1 MGSSRGWGNGRRDR
15 LAQATVSVLAT
26 ALLLAV
32 VLGLAKVLDSADVT
46 AQAQTTDFHSRLPQ
60 PIQAAGKLIV
70 GTAPTYAP
78 LEYKDP
84 ASNELQGLDIDLGN
98 EIGRRLGVRVEWV
111 EQGFEQLITSLDT
124 GRIDMG
130 ASGMTDI
137 ASRRQ
142 KTDFVD
148 YFATGTQLF
157 SMPAAGA
164 ALHRVE
170 DVCGRPVAVN
180 RNGIFYIR
188 LSEFNE
194 RVCVKQGRPAIQFS
208 LTDKTADARLQIIQ
222 GRVVAA
228 VQGVD
233 AIRYLNESATSADR
247 GKFILIGNPISVDLA
262 GFGFVKTETGL
273 RDLVADVV
281 TEMIRDGSYDK
292 IFRKWELPYSEV
304 RAVSINGEP
313 RLK

>member
-1 MGSSRGWGNGRRDR
+1 MVH
-15 LAQATVSVLAT
+15 AQAPDYHA
-26 ALLLAV
+26 
-32 VLGLAKVLDSADVT
+32 
-46 AQAQTTDFHSRLPQ
+46 RLPQ
-60 PIQAAGKLIV
+60 RIQSAGKLLV

-84 ASNELQGLDIDLGN
+84 ATNELLGLDIDLGN
-98 EIGRRLGVRVEWV
+98 EIGRRLGVRIEWV
-111 EQGFEQLITSLDT
+111 EQGFEQLIPSLDT

-137 ASRRQ
+137 PGRRE

-157 SMPAAGA
+157 TMPSVGAG
-164 ALHRVE
+164 LHAVE
-170 DVCGRPVAVN
+170 DVCGQSVAVN

-188 LSEFNE
+188 MSEFNE
-194 RVCVKQGRPAIQFS
+194 RVCVKAGRPAIKFS
-208 LTDKTADARLQIIQ
+208 LADKTADARLQIMQ

-228 VQGVD
+228 AQGVD
-233 AIRYLNESATSADR
+233 AIRYLNESSSSADR
-247 GKFILIGNPISVDLA
+247 GKFVLIGEPVSVDVA
-262 GFGFVKTETGL
+262 GFGFVKTQTVL

-281 TEMIRDGSYDK
+281 TDMIRDGSYDK

-304 RAVSINGEP
+304 KAVTINGEP
-313 RLK
+313 RGK

>member
-1 MGSSRGWGNGRRDR
+1 VHRNEGWRRGRGSR
-15 LAQATVSVLAT
+15 LG
-26 ALLLAV
+26 LLAIF
-32 VLGLAKVLDSADVT
+32 ACAAIA
-46 AQAQTTDFHSRLPQ
+46 AQAQTPDYRARLPERVKS
-60 PIQAAGKLIV
+60 AGVLRI

-78 LEYKDP
+78 LEFKDP
-84 ASNELQGLDIDLGN
+84 ATNELLGLDIDLGN

-137 ASRRQ
+137 PSRRE

-157 SMPAAGA
+157 TMPSAGA
-164 ALHRVE
+164 SLHDVA
-170 DVCGRPVAVN
+170 DVCGQPVAVN

-188 LSEFNE
+188 MAEFNE
-194 RVCVKQGRPAIQFS
+194 RVCVKEGRPAIKFS
-208 LTDKTADARLQIIQ
+208 LTDKTADARLQIMQ

-228 VQGVD
+228 AQGFD

-247 GKFILIGNPISVDLA
+247 GKFILIGDPVVTDFA
-262 GFGFVKTETGL
+262 GFGFVKTQTAL

-281 TEMIRDGSYDK
+281 TDMIRDGSYDK

-304 RAVSINGEP
+304 KAVTVNGEA
-313 RLK
+313 RGK

>member
-1 MGSSRGWGNGRRDR
+1 
-15 LAQATVSVLAT
+15 VLPSFADT
-26 ALLLAV
+26 A
-32 VLGLAKVLDSADVT
+32 
-46 AQAQTTDFHSRLPQ
+46 DFHARLPQ
-60 PIQAAGKLIV
+60 RIQTAGKIVV

-84 ASNELQGLDIDLGN
+84 ATNQLMGLDIDLGN

-111 EQGFEQLITSLDT
+111 EQGFEQLIPSLDT

-137 ASRRQ
+137 PSRRQ

-148 YFATGTQLF
+148 YFATGSQLF
-157 SMPAAGA
+157 TMPAAGA
-164 ALHRVE
+164 ALHVVE
-170 DVCGRPVAVN
+170 DVCGQPVAVN

-188 LSEFNE
+188 LADFNE
-194 RVCVKQGRPAIQFS
+194 RVCVKQGRPEVRFS
-208 LTDKTADARLQIIQ
+208 LVDKTADARLQIVQ

-233 AIRYLNESATSADR
+233 AIRYLNESASSPDR
-247 GKFILIGNPISVDLA
+247 GKFILIGDPISTDFA
-262 GFGFVKTETGL
+262 GFGFVKTETVL

-281 TEMIRDGSYDK
+281 SEMIRDGTYDK

-304 RAVSINGEP
+304 KAVTINGEP
-313 RLK
+313 RAK